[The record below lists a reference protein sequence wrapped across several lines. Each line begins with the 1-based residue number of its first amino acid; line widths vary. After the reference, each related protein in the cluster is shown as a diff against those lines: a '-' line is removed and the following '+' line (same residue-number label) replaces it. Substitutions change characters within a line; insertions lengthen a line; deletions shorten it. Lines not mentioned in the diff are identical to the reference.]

1 MTLYFLRHGI
11 AADQAEWGGP
21 DSDRPLTKEGIHKMK
36 KSAKGMRRLKMTFD
50 WILTSPY
57 RRAYETAEI
66 VAEEFN
72 AKEKLKIT
80 KTLAVGGDPEALV
93 RHLARDYRTWE
104 SIMAVGHE
112 PYLSRLIAT
121 LSGGP
126 AASIAMDKGGLVK
139 LTADTLTYGA
149 CATLE
154 WLLTTKILKKLT

>member
-11 AADQAEWGGP
+11 AADPSEWGGP
-21 DSDRPLTKEGIHKMK
+21 DSDRPLTKEGIQKMK
-36 KSAKGMRRLKMTFD
+36 KAAKGMRRLKMTFD

-66 VAEEFN
+66 VAEEFE
-72 AKEKLKIT
+72 AKEKLKIS

-104 SIMAVGHE
+104 SVMVVGHE
-112 PYLSRLIAT
+112 PYLSHLIAK
-121 LSGGP
+121 LCGSP
-126 AASIAMDKGGLVK
+126 AASIVMDKGSLAK
-139 LTADTLTYGA
+139 LAADSLTYGT

-154 WLLTTKILKKLT
+154 WLLTPKILKKLT